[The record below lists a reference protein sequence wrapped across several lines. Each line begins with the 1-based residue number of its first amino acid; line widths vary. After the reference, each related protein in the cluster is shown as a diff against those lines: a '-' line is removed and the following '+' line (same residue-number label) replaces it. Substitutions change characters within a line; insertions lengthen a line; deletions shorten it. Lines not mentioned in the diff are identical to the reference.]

1 MMQSQ
6 ESLVDED
13 DQREDQLFVEDI
25 PMPRRL
31 DDELAEVLH
40 IDGPELKEP
49 ICEFTTT
56 NKSAL
61 CFPDLFCYGER
72 CPLDPPLGDIPQKD

>member
-1 MMQSQ
+1 
-6 ESLVDED
+6 
-13 DQREDQLFVEDI
+13 
-25 PMPRRL
+25 MPRRF
-31 DDELAEVLH
+31 EEEIAEVLH

-56 NKSAL
+56 NKSSL

-72 CPLDPPLGDIPQKD
+72 CPLDGPLGDIPVKDEKTLM